1 MTRSANSTLVSL
13 DDIRRAAATLRDVAV
28 RTPLL
33 RSYDLEQRV
42 GVPVYLKP
50 EMLQRGGAFKLRG
63 AYTFVSRLSAADRA
77 KGLVAPSSGNHG
89 QAVALAA
96 RLYGV
101 KATIVMPTTAPRA
114 KVAGAERLGG
124 RVVFAGT
131 TTAERMAKATEIVEQ
146 EGAILVPPYDDASI
160 IAGQGTGGL
169 EIAEDAMALG
179 LGDYAVLVQVG
190 GGGLSAGVSTAIK
203 QLTPNARVIGIEPSS
218 SPKLSHA
225 RAAGAPV
232 TIAANP
238 HGLADGLLAVRIGNL
253 TFEHHQAYLDDVV
266 AVGDSELP
274 LAVRFL
280 LDRHKLVAEPS
291 GAITVAALLAGIVKP
306 TTPVVC
312 LLSGGNI
319 EFDGLQA
326 LLGGTT
332 T

>member
-63 AYTFVSRLSAADRA
+63 AYTFVSRLSAVDRA

-160 IAGQGTGGL
+160 IAGQGTGDSRSPKTRWHSGS
-169 EIAEDAMALG
+169 ATTPCWYRWA
-179 LGDYAVLVQVG
+179 AVGCLPVCR
-190 GGGLSAGVSTAIK
+190 
-203 QLTPNARVIGIEPSS
+203 PRSS
-218 SPKLSHA
+218 SSHRT
-225 RAAGAPV
+225 RA
-232 TIAANP
+232 
-238 HGLADGLLAVRIGNL
+238 
-253 TFEHHQAYLDDVV
+253 
-266 AVGDSELP
+266 
-274 LAVRFL
+274 
-280 LDRHKLVAEPS
+280 
-291 GAITVAALLAGIVKP
+291 
-306 TTPVVC
+306 
-312 LLSGGNI
+312 
-319 EFDGLQA
+319 
-326 LLGGTT
+326 
-332 T
+332 

>member
-1 MTRSANSTLVSL
+1 MTRSANPSLVSL
-13 DDIRRAAATLRDVAV
+13 DDIRRAAATLSDVAV

-190 GGGLSAGVSTAIK
+190 GGGLCAGVSTAIK
-203 QLTPNARVIGIEPSS
+203 QLTPNARMIGIEPSN

-232 TIAANP
+232 TSAANP